1 MDVGAV
7 TDVAAVGRQADEL
20 LAASDYAGAR
30 ALLEAAL
37 RKSEDVGSLTRL
49 GAACRALGDIPAAVD
64 ALQRAY
70 RRLVDSGDHA
80 EAGMAAC
87 TLADLE
93 LTHSGAS
100 VVASGWLARGRHHLD
115 FAPDHPGHVYLEGMC
130 AYQTMAYRKDPAAAR
145 AFAAAAL
152 AHGQRLG
159 DRTAE
164 LMGKAYLGYID
175 VALGRM
181 EDGFGL
187 LDEATAAALAG
198 EIPTVAALDV
208 YCVLV
213 TACERVRDF
222 DRVDQWARRVLLLSE
237 QVGSDSFA
245 PFGRTAWANALIWRG
260 RWDEAEG
267 ELTHV
272 LERAEGMPL
281 SAAMAMVLRST
292 LRRRQGRLEE
302 ADEELARAE
311 RETYRRAVRHLVLAA
326 RARLELDHGDAQA
339 AADVAV
345 RYLKAVPESDLIE
358 RVDALETLV
367 RARVELGQLDAA
379 DTAATELEQLA
390 EQIPTSGVRAAG
402 AAARAHAARARG
414 NLDAARAGFE
424 QSVALFEE
432 AGLRHDAIDGQL
444 GLARVL
450 LEAGDPHAARRVA
463 GPASAAARELGA
475 GREARAADALLAS
488 VRDVSVDGGDLTKR
502 EVEVLRLVADG
513 LTNADIAER
522 LFLSI
527 RTVERH
533 LSNAYLKIGA
543 TGPSARI
550 VAVAHVRNAGLLE

>member
-1 MDVGAV
+1 MVEEI
-7 TDVAAVGRQADEL
+7 TDVAAAGWQADEL

-30 ALLEAAL
+30 ALLEDAL
-37 RKSEDVGSLTRL
+37 SKREDVEALTRL
-49 GAACRALGDIPAAVD
+49 GTACRALGDIPAAVG
-64 ALQRAY
+64 ALERAY
-70 RRLVDSGDHA
+70 RRLVDNDNHA
-80 EAGMAAC
+80 EAGMVAC

-100 VVASGWLARGRHHLD
+100 VVASGWLARARHHLD
-115 FAPDHPGHVYLEGMC
+115 FAPDHPGHVYLEGLC
-130 AYQTMAYRKDPAAAR
+130 AYQTMSYQKDPAAAR
-145 AFAAAAL
+145 VFAAAAL

-181 EDGFGL
+181 DDGFGL

-198 EIPTVAALDV
+198 EIPTVEALDV
-208 YCVLV
+208 YCVLI

-237 QVGSDSFA
+237 KVGSDSFA

-260 RWDEAEG
+260 RWDEADA
-267 ELTHV
+267 ELTRV
-272 LERAEGMPL
+272 LEGAEGMPL
-281 SAAMAMVLRST
+281 SAAMAMVLRSM
-292 LRRRQGRLEE
+292 LRRRQGRLDE
-302 ADEELARAE
+302 ADEELTRAE
-311 RETYRRAVRHLVLAA
+311 REPYRRAVRHLVLAA
-326 RARLELDHGDAQA
+326 RARLELDRGDAQA
-339 AADVAV
+339 AADVAE
-345 RYLKAVPESDLIE
+345 RYLKAVSQSDLIE

-379 DTAATELEQLA
+379 DTAATQLEHLA
-390 EQIPTSGVRAAG
+390 EQIPTHGVRAAG
-402 AAARAHAARARG
+402 ATARARAARARG
-414 NLDAARAGFE
+414 DLDAARAGFE

-432 AGLRHDAIDGQL
+432 AGLRHDAVDAQL
-444 GLARVL
+444 GLAQVL
-450 LEAGDPHAARRVA
+450 LEGGDPDAARRVA
-463 GPASAAARELGA
+463 EPASAAATELGA
-475 GREARAADALLAS
+475 SREVTAAGALMAS
-488 VRDVSVDGGDLTKR
+488 VRGVSADGGNLTKR

-513 LTNADIAER
+513 LANADIAER

-533 LSNAYLKIGA
+533 LSNVYLKIGT

-550 VAVAHVRNAGLLE
+550 VAVAYARKAGLLE